1 MLCRYTHYSSWQLV
15 LCKYGRPVLL
25 MGDYYRSALLG
36 RQRIVY
42 ILGLLVLL
50 EVLGPPELANVLLCR
65 SILCQQSVCAY
76 LFRRAFGQR
85 RNVHAVLIGAG
96 GIVHELL

>member
-1 MLCRYTHYSSWQLV
+1 MLRRYTHHRAGQLV

-50 EVLGPPELANVLLCR
+50 EVLGPPELANVVVSR
-65 SILCQQSVCAY
+65 SNLCQQSVCAY